1 MQEEGGER
9 EKELSAMVLQ
19 LNEVERSH
27 TKQANLIICLVVE
40 IEATSSDDVVFCK
53 FYNNEIL
60 SMEGSRY
67 Q

>member
-40 IEATSSDDVVFCK
+40 IEATSSDDVVV
-53 FYNNEIL
+53 L
-60 SMEGSRY
+60 
-67 Q
+67 QVLQ